1 MITRQVWPVILSLS
15 LLLLASCTQLTP
27 RDIALEDPAHQQQL
41 RALQT
46 HTFAV
51 DDRIRMLRA
60 VITTLQDLDFV
71 IDRADSRLG
80 FISATKLDRYSLEI
94 SVLVDHVESERML
107 VRASLPLQSQAL
119 NLFGTRSSDDRYYQ
133 AFFTSLEKNLFP

>member
-1 MITRQVWPVILSLS
+1 MTTRAVWTVILPLS

-27 RDIALEDPAHQQQL
+27 RDIALEDPARQQQL
-41 RALQT
+41 RTLQT

-60 VITTLQDLDFV
+60 IITTLQDLDFV

-80 FISATKLDRYSLEI
+80 FISATKLDRYSLKI
-94 SVLVDHVESERML
+94 SVLVDRAEPDRML
-107 VRASLPLQSQAL
+107 VRASLPLQSRDL
-119 NLFGTRSSDDRYYQ
+119 DLFGTRSTDDHYYQ
-133 AFFTSLEKNLFP
+133 AFFASLEKNLFP